1 MGRWRF
7 RAALVVA
14 MLSGSAMSACGDAA
28 ARVSSPTPTGVVAAP
43 STNSPAG
50 ALTGFLRAAGA
61 QDNTLVPAWL
71 ATSTDATSLA
81 DLLSVYSGYAAGR
94 GIFWAV
100 AGVRVTGVTTVDATH
115 ADVMLS
121 GPVVWCLGMAAD
133 DPAATCNLVTGV
145 SGAQD
150 TYAAASVDGT
160 WKADIDINASS
171 GLDHNPQASPA
182 PRAATPS
189 PT

>member
-1 MGRWRF
+1 MSRWRL

-14 MLSGSAMSACGDAA
+14 MLSGFATSGCGDAT
-28 ARVSSPTPTGVVAAP
+28 RVASPTPTVVVSTP
-43 STNSPAG
+43 STNSPG
-50 ALTGFLRAAGA
+50 SALTGFLDAARA
-61 QDNTLVPAWL
+61 QDNTRVPAWL

-81 DLLSVYSGYAAGR
+81 DLLSVDSGYAAGT

-100 AGVRVTGVTTVDATH
+100 AGVRVTRVITVDAMH
-115 ADVMLS
+115 ADVVLS
-121 GPVVWCLGMAAD
+121 GPVVWCLGRAPD
-133 DPAATCNLVTGV
+133 DPAATCNLVTGL

-150 TYAAASVDGT
+150 TYTAVSVDGT

-171 GLDHNPQASPA
+171 SLDHNPQASPA
-182 PRAATPS
+182 STAATPS

>member
-7 RAALVVA
+7 RVALALVSVSA
-14 MLSGSAMSACGDAA
+14 CATSGCGDAV
-28 ARVSSPTPTGVVAAP
+28 RVASPRPTVVVSTP
-43 STNSPAG
+43 STNGPSS
-50 ALTGFLRAAGA
+50 ALTGFLDAARA
-61 QDNTLVPAWL
+61 QDNTRVQVWL

-81 DLLSVYSGYAAGR
+81 DLLSVYGGYAAGT

-100 AGVRVTGVTTVDATH
+100 TGVRVTRVTTVDATH

-121 GPVVWCLGMAAD
+121 GPVVWCVGRAPD

-145 SGAQD
+145 AGAQD
-150 TYAAASVDGT
+150 TYAAVSVDGT
-160 WKADIDINASS
+160 WKADIDINTSS
-171 GLDHNPQASPA
+171 GLDHNPQASPTSTV
-182 PRAATPS
+182 ATSS

>member
-1 MGRWRF
+1 MGRSRF
-7 RAALVVA
+7 RAALVVVV
-14 MLSGSAMSACGDAA
+14 SGCATSGCASA
-28 ARVSSPTPTGVVAAP
+28 ARVASPTPTVVLSTP
-43 STNSPAG
+43 STNGPSS
-50 ALTGFLRAAGA
+50 ALTGFLDAARA
-61 QDNTLVPAWL
+61 QDNTRVPVWL

-81 DLLSVYSGYAAGR
+81 DLLSVYGGYAAGT

-100 AGVRVTGVTTVDATH
+100 TGVRVTRVITVDATH
-115 ADVMLS
+115 ADVILS
-121 GPVVWCLGMAAD
+121 GPVVWCVGRAPD

-150 TYAAASVDGT
+150 TYTAVSVDGT

-171 GLDHNPQASPA
+171 SLDHNPQASPA
-182 PRAATPS
+182 STAATSS